1 MTSLFPLRE
10 SLVSDS
16 RLGTGISKSFF
27 YGVPTETL
35 DDGEG
40 KVCRRGGGKGNLLV
54 VTTIMDSL
62 MFAILDMRL
71 HTGASQTSLTD
82 SQMR

>member
-1 MTSLFPLRE
+1 MMER
-10 SLVSDS
+10 
-16 RLGTGISKSFF
+16 GKS
-27 YGVPTETL
+27 V
-35 DDGEG
+35 GEEG
-40 KVCRRGGGKGNLLV
+40 EGNLLV

-82 SQMR
+82 SQMRWRGGGGGLEDHLIRNIEIF